1 MKMVLFIIIVAYL
14 IGNLLVGEVISRF
27 FYKKNIRT
35 EGSGN
40 PGARNAG
47 RLYGKKAF
55 IVTFIG
61 DALKGTFVIF
71 LAKQLG
77 YGTDIELLA
86 LFAVTLGHIYPIIYK
101 FRGGKGVSTFIGGL
115 LAFNPLVFGLFIGLF
130 VLFYP
135 ISRSFTLAGLC
146 AILLMPVIILGFAYD
161 MIACLIACCISIL
174 VIYAHRD
181 NLQNNF
187 QKEKS

>member
-130 VLFYP
+130 VLSYP
-135 ISRSFTLAGLC
+135 IFRSFTLAGLC
-146 AILLMPVIILGFAYD
+146 AILLMPVIILGFSYD

-181 NLQNNF
+181 NLQKNF

>member
-130 VLFYP
+130 VLSYP
-135 ISRSFTLAGLC
+135 IFRSFTLAGLC

-181 NLQNNF
+181 NLQKNF

>member
-181 NLQNNF
+181 NLQKNF